1 MLRPSRCR
9 NHTFCST
16 GFRPRS
22 GLRGRHIKC
31 LFFSMAQSREKAI
44 ASFVVNPCK
53 SHFLRRPEFSW
64 SRQPNA
70 GANWRELPPLAAVLT
85 RIEFPFSEILLNC
98 GPCARRPLPFQGK
111 TESSLRRDCDV
122 LPEAPRPPPCK
133 ALKTCVSEGKFLGFI
148 WPPPSISLPR
158 RNRRRKLS
166 IA

>member
-1 MLRPSRCR
+1 MP
-9 NHTFCST
+9 
-16 GFRPRS
+16 
-22 GLRGRHIKC
+22 
-31 LFFSMAQSREKAI
+31 QSREKAI
-44 ASFVVNPCK
+44 ASFAVNPCK

-122 LPEAPRPPPCK
+122 LSEAPRPPPCK

-148 WPPPSISLPR
+148 WPPPSISCPGAIVDENYQWLSGSVRSDDR
-158 RNRRRKLS
+158 RNFAPSGRCHAFPEDLLP
-166 IA
+166 